1 MLNQAIHT
9 IYDELI
15 RYLAEEASPEYI
27 LAFESSETAQ
37 VRAEYLVNKH
47 KDDELSHEEQ
57 LELEQLQYFDG
68 VIGTLK
74 AKAAQ
79 TLKNQ

>member
-27 LAFESSETAQ
+27 LAFEPSETAQ
-37 VRAEYLVNKH
+37 ARADYLVEQNKEGNLS
-47 KDDELSHEEQ
+47 DEER

-68 VIGTLK
+68 VIATLK

-79 TLKNQ
+79 TVM